1 LNRATEEIMKFKN
14 KSYFIILEFVGLL
27 FFLGFIATKSLEG
40 ADSALE
46 PAALLTAAGLE
57 HPSLT
62 LVSFSPLVIA
72 GNTVG
77 EVLIY
82 DDPNTKRPADYFELY
97 DTDGN
102 LLAVDWFDRFGIQRM
117 AVDRGLREKTL
128 KLEGVFVVLV
138 AGDSI

>member
-1 LNRATEEIMKFKN
+1 VTFRN
-14 KSYFIILEFVGLL
+14 KSYFIIFEFVGLL
-27 FFLGFIATKSLEG
+27 FFLGFFATSSLEA
-40 ADSALE
+40 ADSASAPE
-46 PAALLTAAGLE
+46 PLLTAAGLE

-62 LVSFSPLVIA
+62 LVSFAPLVIA

-82 DDPNTKRPADYFELY
+82 DDPTTKRPADYFELY

-117 AVDRGLREKTL
+117 AVDRGLLEKTL
-128 KLEGVFVVLV
+128 KLEGVFVVLLD
-138 AGDSI
+138 GESI

>member
-1 LNRATEEIMKFKN
+1 MNRATEEIMKFKN
-14 KSYFIILEFVGLL
+14 KSYFTILEFVGLL
-27 FFLGFIATKSLEG
+27 FFLGFIATESLEG
-40 ADSALE
+40 ADSASEPGGFLLE
-46 PAALLTAAGLE
+46 AGLE

-62 LVSFSPLVIA
+62 LVSFSTLVIA

-82 DDPNTKRPADYFELY
+82 DDPTTKRPADYFELY
-97 DTDGN
+97 DTDGG
-102 LLAVDWFDRFGIQRM
+102 LLAFDWFDRFGIQRM
-117 AVDRGLREKTL
+117 AVDRGLLEKTL